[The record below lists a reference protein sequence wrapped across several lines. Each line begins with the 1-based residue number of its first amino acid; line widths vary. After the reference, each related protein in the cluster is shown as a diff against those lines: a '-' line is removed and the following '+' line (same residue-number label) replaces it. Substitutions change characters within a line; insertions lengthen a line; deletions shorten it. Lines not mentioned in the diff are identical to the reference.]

1 MKVLLLYRP
10 NSEHARKVEDFVRD
24 FNRNYV
30 NYKLELMDLNTR
42 DGAAT
47 ASLYDVM
54 RYPAMLALTNDGQ
67 VLKEWEG
74 ENMPPLMS
82 EVSYYAQQ

>member
-1 MKVLLLYRP
+1 MLYRP
-10 NSEHARKVEDFVRD
+10 NSEHARRVEDFVRD

-30 NYKLELMDLNTR
+30 NYKLELQDLNTR

-54 RYPAMLALTNDGQ
+54 RYPAVLALTNDGQ
-67 VLKEWEG
+67 LLKEWEG
-74 ENMPPLMS
+74 ESLPLLS
-82 EVSYYAQQ
+82 EVSYYAQT

>member
-1 MKVLLLYRP
+1 MKVVMLYRP
-10 NSEHARKVEDFVRD
+10 NSEHARRAEEFVRE

-30 NYKLELMDLNTR
+30 NYKLELVDLNTR

-54 RYPAMLALTNDGQ
+54 QYPALLALTNDGQ
-67 VLKEWEG
+67 LLKEWEG
-74 ENMPPLMS
+74 SFPLIN
-82 EVSYYAQQ
+82 EVSYYAQTA